1 MDLTISAV
9 HRDPV
14 AAAIESVAGGSGVKS
29 ATLGDVI
36 GSLERQAAGYREIA
50 RQLGGLAP
58 EFYECRATD
67 EKVDAEVFKPAR
79 AVGGKVRRALLEAV
93 HAIAPRSFQDSV
105 IEPRVMEAYDALGA
119 KCA

>member
-1 MDLTISAV
+1 M
-9 HRDPV
+9 
-14 AAAIESVAGGSGVKS
+14 KS

-50 RQLGGLAP
+50 RQLGGLAA

-79 AVGGKVRRALLEAV
+79 AVGGKVRRALLEVV

-105 IEPRVMEAYDALGA
+105 IEPRVLQAYDALGA
-119 KCA
+119 DAFITARTSRRRLRRCRRARRWARRRG